1 MLKEY
6 TNKFPKEFLWGGA
19 TAANQ
24 FEGGYKEGGKGL
36 STSDV
41 LTGGTHTI
49 PRRITPELEEGTYY
63 PSHVAIDFYHR
74 YKEDIALFAE
84 MGFKTFRMSI
94 NWTRIFPNGDELE
107 PNEEGLKFYEDVFKE
122 LKKYNIEPL
131 VTISHYEF
139 PYGLTKKYDGRGW
152 AEREVIDCYLRYC
165 KAIFT
170 RYKDLVKYWLTFNE
184 INILAR
190 PFGSFFGG
198 GMLLDQKGGPIN
210 EIKDNEEMR
219 FQALHHQF
227 IASAKAVKM
236 GHEINSD
243 FKIGCMIA
251 YEAIYPYT
259 CHPEDVLL
267 AQTKEE
273 ISNYFCG
280 DVQVRGE
287 YPHFAARYF
296 KEHNINIKIEDGDL
310 EILKE
315 GTVDY
320 YTFSYYMSGCES
332 AHPEEVE
339 NIGGNMTLGLKNP
352 YLKASDWGWQ
362 VDPVGLRTVLNKI
375 YARYNIPLMVV
386 ENGFG
391 AVDQI
396 ESDGSINDD
405 YRIDYLR
412 EHIEQMRE
420 SIEDGVDLIGY
431 TTWGCIDLVSAG
443 TGEMKKRYGF
453 IYVDKNNDG
462 TGNLD
467 RYKKKSFYWYK
478 NVIRTNGEELW
489 SN

>member
-6 TNKFPKEFLWGGA
+6 SDKFPEGFLWGGA

-24 FEGGYKEGGKGL
+24 FEGGYRECRKGL

-41 LTGGTHTI
+41 LTGGTNTI

-107 PNEEGLKFYEDVFKE
+107 PNEEGLKFYDDVFNE

-139 PYGLTKKYDGRGW
+139 PYGLTKKYDGDGW
-152 AEREVIDCYLRYC
+152 ANREVIDCYLRYC

-190 PFGSFFGG
+190 PFGAFFGG
-198 GMLLDQKGGPIN
+198 DNPQK
-210 EIKDNEEMR
+210 R

-227 IASAKAVKM
+227 VASAKAIKM
-236 GHEINSD
+236 GHEINPN

-251 YEAIYPYT
+251 YEALYPYT
-259 CHPEDVLL
+259 CNPEDIFL
-267 AQTKEE
+267 AQNTEE
-273 ISNYFCG
+273 ISNYLCG
-280 DVQVRGE
+280 DVHVRGE
-287 YPHFAARYF
+287 YPHFATRYF
-296 KEHNINIKIEDGDL
+296 KENNINIKMEDGDL

-315 GTVDY
+315 GTVDF
-320 YTFSYYMSGCES
+320 YTFSYYMSNCIS
-332 AHPEEVE
+332 AHPEELE
-339 NIGGNMTLGLKNP
+339 QIGGNMSLGLKNP

-362 VDPVGLRTVLNKI
+362 VDPIGLRIVLNKL
-375 YARYNIPLMVV
+375 YSRYRIPLMVV

-391 AVDQI
+391 AVDKI
-396 ESDGSINDD
+396 EEDGSINDD
-405 YRIDYLR
+405 YRIEYLR
-412 EHIEQMRE
+412 DHIKEMKE
-420 SIEDGVDLIGY
+420 AVIDGVDLIGY
-431 TTWGCIDLVSAG
+431 TPWGCIDLVSAS

-462 TGNLD
+462 TGNLN
-467 RYKKKSFYWYK
+467 RYKKKSFNWYK
-478 NVIRTNGEELW
+478 NVIASNGEEL
-489 SN
+489 

>member
-6 TNKFPKEFLWGGA
+6 NSEFPKGFLWGGA

-24 FEGGYKEGGKGL
+24 LEGAFREGGKGL
-36 STSDV
+36 STSDI
-41 LTGGTHTI
+41 LTGGTYNI

-63 PSHVAIDFYHR
+63 PSHEAIDFYHR
-74 YKEDIALFAE
+74 YKEDIAMFAE

-122 LKKYNIEPL
+122 LRKYNIEPL

-152 AEREVIDCYLRYC
+152 AEREVIDCYIRYC

-190 PFGSFFGG
+190 PFGALFGG
-198 GMLLDQKGGPIN
+198 GIIMNKEGGPVVGD
-210 EIKDNEEMR
+210 KDNIQMR

-227 IASAKAVKM
+227 IASAKAVKL
-236 GHEINSD
+236 GHEINPD

-251 YEAIYPYT
+251 YEALYPYT
-259 CHPEDVLL
+259 CNPEDVLL
-267 AQTKEE
+267 AQSQEE
-273 ISNYFCG
+273 ISNYLCG

-287 YPHFAARYF
+287 YPAFSARYF
-296 KEHNINIKIEDGDL
+296 KENNIRINIEEGDFD
-310 EILKE
+310 ILKE

-320 YTFSYYMSGCES
+320 YTFSYYMSNCVS
-332 AHPEEVE
+332 AHPEGIEQ
-339 NIGGNMTLGLKNP
+339 IGGNMCLGLKNH
-352 YLKASDWGWQ
+352 YLKSSDWGWQ
-362 VDPVGLRTVLNKI
+362 IDPIGLRIVLNKI
-375 YARYNIPLMVV
+375 YSRYNVPIMVV

-391 AVDQI
+391 AVDKI

-412 EHIEQMRE
+412 EHIKQMKE
-420 SIEDGVDLIGY
+420 AVKDGVDLIGY
-431 TTWGCIDLVSAG
+431 TSWGCIDLVSAG

-462 TGNLD
+462 TGNLN

-478 NVIRTNGEELW
+478 KVIESNGKEL
-489 SN
+489 

>member
-24 FEGGYKEGGKGL
+24 FEGGYREGGKGL

-198 GMLLDQKGGPIN
+198 GMLLDPKGGPIN

-259 CHPEDVLL
+259 CHPEDVIL

-273 ISNYFCG
+273 ISNYFCS

-320 YTFSYYMSGCES
+320 YTFSYYMSVCES

>member
-1 MLKEY
+1 MIKEY
-6 TNKFPKEFLWGGA
+6 TDGFPIGFLWGGA

-24 FEGGYKEGGKGL
+24 FEGGYREGGKGL

-41 LTGGTHTI
+41 LTGGTHTL

-107 PNEEGLKFYEDVFKE
+107 PNEEGLKFYDDVFKE
-122 LKKYNIEPL
+122 LKKYSIEPL

-139 PYGLTKKYDGRGW
+139 PYGLTKKYNGRGW

-190 PFGSFFGG
+190 PFGAFFGG
-198 GMLLDQKGGPIN
+198 GMLLDPKGGPIN
-210 EIKDNEEMR
+210 EIKDDEQMR

-236 GHEINSD
+236 GHEINPD

-259 CHPEDVLL
+259 CHPDDVFL
-267 AQTKEE
+267 AQNKEE
-273 ISNYFCG
+273 ISNYFCS

-287 YPHFAARYF
+287 YPHFASRYF
-296 KEHNINIKIEDGDL
+296 KEHNINIKMEDGDL

-320 YTFSYYMSGCES
+320 YTFSYYMSECES
-332 AHPEEVE
+332 AHPEDIE

-375 YARYNIPLMVV
+375 YARYNIPLMIV

-391 AVDQI
+391 AVDTI
-396 ESDGSINDD
+396 EADGSINDD
-405 YRIDYLR
+405 YRIGYLR
-412 EHIEQMRE
+412 DHIEQMKE
-420 SIEDGVDLIGY
+420 SVKDGVDLIGY

-462 TGNLD
+462 TGSLD

-478 NVIRTNGEELW
+478 NVIRTNGEQLW

>member
-6 TNKFPKEFLWGGA
+6 TNKFPNGFLWGGA

-24 FEGGYKEGGKGL
+24 FEGGFREGGKGL

-49 PRRITPELEEGTYY
+49 PRRITPELEEKTYY

-139 PYGLTKKYDGRGW
+139 PYGLTKKYDGIGW

-190 PFGSFFGG
+190 PFGAFFGG
-198 GMLLDQKGGPIN
+198 GMLLDPKGGPIN
-210 EIKDNEEMR
+210 EIQDNEEMR

-236 GHEINSD
+236 GHEINPD

-259 CHPEDVLL
+259 CHPDDVLL
-267 AQTKEE
+267 AQEKEE
-273 ISNYFCG
+273 ISNYFCS

-287 YPHFAARYF
+287 YPYFAARYF
-296 KEHNINIKIEDGDL
+296 KEHNINIKMEDGDL

-332 AHPEEVE
+332 ANPENIE

-362 VDPVGLRTVLNKI
+362 VDPVGLRTVLNKV

-391 AVDQI
+391 AVDEI
-396 ESDGSINDD
+396 EADGSIHDD
-405 YRIDYLR
+405 YRINYLR
-412 EHIEQMRE
+412 DHIEQMKE
-420 SIEDGVDLIGY
+420 AIEDGVDLIGY

-462 TGNLD
+462 TGTLD

-478 NVIRTNGEELW
+478 NVIRTNGEQLW